1 VFILIS
7 IGTQSRVQ
15 MPKKNHQAELL
26 WLPIALALLRLQADV
41 K

>member
-15 MPKKNHQAELL
+15 MPKKTIKQSYDGK
-26 WLPIALALLRLQADV
+26 PIALALLRLQADI